1 MPLDMQAR
9 HGNWIHLHQHP
20 CIVMPEANARRFFAA
35 RFLFPGVTDEYSQA
49 VWANSIGEKCA
60 H

>member
-35 RFLFPGVTDEYSQA
+35 RFLFPG
-49 VWANSIGEKCA
+49 SIPNTHKPCGPIR
-60 H
+60 